1 VFSSNPAVSGL
12 NYDSSN
18 VVTTGVKSINNTLI
32 SSYDIEKSDNINILK
47 GKRDGAPAFLN
58 TSY

>member
-1 VFSSNPAVSGL
+1 VVSA
-12 NYDSSN
+12 
-18 VVTTGVKSINNTLI
+18 GVKSFNNTLI
-32 SSYDIEKSDNINILK
+32 STYEIQKSDSINILK